1 MNKEE
6 QEIIESTKEFAK
18 AHNIHYDQMTEN
30 MILNAMRE
38 LLNLHGVSD
47 SYVKCWNCKHFTQ
60 TSTNHANKEVGNCG
74 LHECEVKDPKWQKC
88 SEYDQCGLLTTF
100 NFR

>member
-38 LLNLHGVSD
+38 QLLLHDVVGRSEQLGFCMHNLDLTG
-47 SYVKCWNCKHFTQ
+47 KCFKCGEQ
-60 TSTNHANKEVGNCG
+60 YIIKEG
-74 LHECEVKDPKWQKC
+74 LK
-88 SEYDQCGLLTTF
+88 T
-100 NFR
+100 

>member
-18 AHNIHYDQMTEN
+18 AHNIHYGQMTEN

-38 LLNLHGVSD
+38 QLLLHNVSQQRELLVWLQKSD
-47 SYVKCWNCKHFTQ
+47 LVTFPKDEINEVIDDYRFYQ
-60 TSTNHANKEVGNCG
+60 TNCG
-74 LHECEVKDPKWQKC
+74 
-88 SEYDQCGLLTTF
+88 
-100 NFR
+100 

>member
-38 LLNLHGVSD
+38 QFLLHNVSD
-47 SYVKCWNCKHFTQ
+47 TLILTPKDAEVFFNEIMNPKD
-60 TSTNHANKEVGNCG
+60 ANEALKKAM
-74 LHECEVKDPKWQKC
+74 LKFI
-88 SEYDQCGLLTTF
+88 T
-100 NFR
+100 R

>member
-38 LLNLHGVSD
+38 QLLLHNV
-47 SYVKCWNCKHFTQ
+47 VKQSELLTCDNCKYTAIYEGYEI
-60 TSTNHANKEVGNCG
+60 SYLECMRCG
-74 LHECEVKDPKWQKC
+74 KTKA
-88 SEYDQCGLLTTF
+88 Y
-100 NFR
+100 

>member
-38 LLNLHGVSD
+38 QFLLHGVGS
-47 SYVKCWNCKHFTQ
+47 SLPKVCKGCGTL
-60 TSTNHANKEVGNCG
+60 STKVIDKKYLACCPDNNYIDMEDYCKNSIYPE
-74 LHECEVKDPKWQKC
+74 KQ
-88 SEYDQCGLLTTF
+88 F
-100 NFR
+100 

>member
-38 LLNLHGVSD
+38 QLLLHDVS
-47 SYVKCWNCKHFTQ
+47 V
-60 TSTNHANKEVGNCG
+60 
-74 LHECEVKDPKWQKC
+74 PK
-88 SEYDQCGLLTTF
+88 GTLLFHLKALTKQIEDIHCYGF
-100 NFR
+100 DDVLEDYIKSNAL

>member
-38 LLNLHGVSD
+38 QLTLTDVSQQREPLLAYHKHLD
-47 SYVKCWNCKHFTQ
+47 SFNDPTIYNA
-60 TSTNHANKEVGNCG
+60 SESMIDDYLANNCG
-74 LHECEVKDPKWQKC
+74 
-88 SEYDQCGLLTTF
+88 
-100 NFR
+100 

>member
-18 AHNIHYDQMTEN
+18 VHNIHYDQMTEN

-38 LLNLHGVSD
+38 QLLLHNVSQQRELLGCNHNQIRVD
-47 SYVKCWNCKHFTQ
+47 GKDVGTCVKCGVEMEKTWQ
-60 TSTNHANKEVGNCG
+60 PNCG
-74 LHECEVKDPKWQKC
+74 
-88 SEYDQCGLLTTF
+88 
-100 NFR
+100 

>member
-38 LLNLHGVSD
+38 QLLLHIVSQQRELLD
-47 SYVKCWNCKHFTQ
+47 
-60 TSTNHANKEVGNCG
+60 
-74 LHECEVKDPKWQKC
+74 
-88 SEYDQCGLLTTF
+88 LLTEIANSNTLYSNTRHRMIARKLLKS
-100 NFR
+100 NFG

>member
-1 MNKEE
+1 MTKEE

-38 LLNLHGVSD
+38 QLLLHIVSGSTETD
-47 SYVKCWNCKHFTQ
+47 LVNPNNCPHR
-60 TSTNHANKEVGNCG
+60 TNGFCTA
-74 LHECEVKDPKWQKC
+74 
-88 SEYDQCGLLTTF
+88 
-100 NFR
+100 

>member
-1 MNKEE
+1 MTKEE

-38 LLNLHGVSD
+38 QLLLHNVSQQRELLNSLAEEFND
-47 SYVKCWNCKHFTQ
+47 STHTYVGQRMIEKIL
-60 TSTNHANKEVGNCG
+60 KEFNCG
-74 LHECEVKDPKWQKC
+74 
-88 SEYDQCGLLTTF
+88 
-100 NFR
+100 